1 MRLKLVAIC
10 LPAALVMALLG
21 GCGGSSDETSTAAL
35 SDPDPLSKAEFIR
48 EADQICIS
56 SESRIEAAADE
67 YATAKNPPSEKQ
79 VSGVAKG
86 VVIPALEAEVQ
97 AIEALGEP
105 AEDADQVRMILAVTK
120 QGIEAVRRDPG
131 SLLDGPPKEL
141 VEANRL
147 SKKFGAEECGLAG
160 R

>member
-1 MRLKLVAIC
+1 MRLRAGAVAFV
-10 LPAALVMALLG
+10 AALAVA
-21 GCGGSSDETSTAAL
+21 GCGGASDETTTGAL
-35 SDPDPLSKAEFIR
+35 SDPAPLSKAEFIR
-48 EADQICIS
+48 EADQICLS
-56 SESRIEAAADE
+56 SESRIEAAADD
-67 YATAKNPPSEKQ
+67 YATAKKPPSRKQ
-79 VSGVAKG
+79 VASVAKG

-105 AEDADQVRMILAVTK
+105 AEGAGQVRMILALTR
-120 QGIEAVRRDPG
+120 QGIEAVRSSPA

-147 SKKFGAEECGLAG
+147 SRKFGAAQCGLRG